1 MAAAELREQ
10 GIEVIKG
17 HFAYRVE
24 GVEGY
29 GFTDVVGRRGNTIYI
44 IEAKN
49 GPYARLTKFQRKAF
63 QKMKEGAMVTFFGPK
78 AEASNLPLDPISDY
92 IFRLRRFVP
101 QIRK

>member
-29 GFTDVVGRRGNTIYI
+29 GFTDMVGRKGNTIYI
-44 IEAKN
+44 IEAKKWAICQT
-49 GPYARLTKFQRKAF
+49 YEIST
-63 QKMKEGAMVTFFGPK
+63 EGNSK
-78 AEASNLPLDPISDY
+78 
-92 IFRLRRFVP
+92 
-101 QIRK
+101 K